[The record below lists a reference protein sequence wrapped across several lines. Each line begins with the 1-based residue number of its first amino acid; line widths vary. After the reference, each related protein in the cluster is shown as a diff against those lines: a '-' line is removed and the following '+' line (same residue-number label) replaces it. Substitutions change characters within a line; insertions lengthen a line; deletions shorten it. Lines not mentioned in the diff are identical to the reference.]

1 MFYKQGEIYKV
12 NNPSRTYVVYANE
25 TWRDFVDLRQ
35 LVTINFI
42 DYVDGRLKFI
52 NTISDK
58 EIKVS
63 ESDYKILWEFNP
75 LDIFSI
81 FAN

>member
-1 MFYKQGEIYKV
+1 MESDTEIYKV
-12 NNPSRTYVVYANE
+12 NNPSRTYAVYANE